1 MEGLHLMS
9 TATDT
14 AQASNTHFQA
24 ITQVRSTVDY
34 LESLTQDSLV
44 IYSPTS
50 LRHIDIHN
58 TKVHMIDSRIF
69 GRSVVF
75 IKALAQSKRTYKNIV
90 SLGGGTATD
99 VAKYIAYQ
107 SGATFTC
114 IPSMLSTNA
123 YATNKVALVVDG
135 EKITLDAKLADKII
149 LDASL
154 LYTSPQQNLYGLAD
168 VFSIHTALK
177 DWRLAENKA
186 IEIIDTSIYDQA
198 DSLLNKVQHFVAD
211 TDSNHISHEVPSLFA
226 FIGESGYITNVH
238 GTGRPESGSEH
249 IFAKALEKRIDIPH
263 GVSVSFGILLMS
275 LLQNNFSTEIADVIK
290 KIGTLKF
297 VEELGISR
305 KLIDDTLLSLKPR
318 EDRYSIID
326 EVLLDQEKV
335 TQVVDEFVRLTG
347 VVLK

>member
-1 MEGLHLMS
+1 MS
-9 TATDT
+9 TTTDT
-14 AQASNTHFQA
+14 IQVSTAHFQST
-24 ITQVRSTVDY
+24 TQVRSATDY

-168 VFSIHTALK
+168 VLSIHTALR
-177 DWRLAENKA
+177 DWQFAQENNV
-186 IEIIDTSIYDQA
+186 EIIDTSIYDQ
-198 DSLLNKVQHFVAD
+198 SETLLNDVTQFVSQ
-211 TDSNHISHEVPSLFA
+211 TDINHISNEIPSLFA
-226 FIGESGYITNVH
+226 YIGESGHITNLH

-249 IFAKALEKRIDIPH
+249 IFAKALEKHIDIPH

-275 LLQNNFSTEIADVIK
+275 LLQDNFSAEVADTIQ

-297 VEELGISR
+297 IDELGISR
-305 KLIDDTLLSLKPR
+305 QLIEETLLSLKPR
-318 EDRYSIID
+318 EDRYSIIN
-326 EVLLDQEKV
+326 EVTLNQEKV
-335 TQVVDEFVRLTG
+335 TQIVDDFVRLTG
-347 VVLK
+347 VILK